1 MNSLWQKIII
11 RTILKKP
18 KKKNVGDDDYS
29 AYALAKGYRE
39 FEILAKR
46 HIKDFFLI
54 TMGIFSASFG
64 FKGFLLTNHFIDG
77 GATGI
82 SLLVSAL
89 TSIPLSILIIGVNIP
104 FIILGYRIM
113 GRAFAIKTALAI
125 TGLAVCLATVS
136 FPDVTTDN
144 LLVAVFGGFFLGAG
158 IGLAVRGGAVIDGTE
173 VLAIYL
179 SRKFGTTIGDIIVVI
194 NVIIFGAAAYFLGI
208 EIALYSMITYL
219 AASKTL
225 DFIVEGID
233 EYIGVTIVSSR
244 SDKMRQMII
253 DKMGR
258 GVTVY
263 SGKGGYGKRGETKEV
278 DIIYTVITRLELNR
292 LNTEIEKIEP
302 TAFVVMNSIKDTKG
316 GMTMKSKIFLS
327 IAIILIAAACKK
339 ETPTQ
344 TPEKTVP
351 IAEEVLP
358 ETPKTECYEVNKNG
372 NVISMQMNY
381 NQDNVSG
388 SLTYAIREKDANT
401 GTFTGQIK
409 DSILIA
415 DYTFQSEGMKS
426 TRQIAYKLK
435 GDQIVEGY
443 GDMNEDGTKFKD
455 VNKLDF
461 DSKMPL
467 YKVDCAK

>member
-1 MNSLWQKIII
+1 MNSFWQKIII

-18 KKKNVGDDDYS
+18 KKKNASNPKYS
-29 AYALAKGYRE
+29 NYALAKGYRE
-39 FEILAKR
+39 FIIIAKR
-46 HIKDFFLI
+46 HVKDFILI
-54 TMGIFSASFG
+54 TLGIFSASFG

-89 TSIPLSILIIGVNIP
+89 TSIPLYLLIIGVNIP

-113 GRAFAIKTALAI
+113 GQAFAIKTALAI
-125 TGLAVCLATVS
+125 TGLSVCLATVN

-158 IGLAVRGGAVIDGTE
+158 IGLSVRGGAVIDGTE

-194 NVIIFGAAAYFLGI
+194 NVVIFGAAAYFLSI

-244 SDKMRQMII
+244 SEKMRQMII

-278 DIIYTVITRLELNR
+278 DIIYTVITRLELNK

-316 GMTMKSKIFLS
+316 GMI
-327 IAIILIAAACKK
+327 KK
-339 ETPTQ
+339 RP
-344 TPEKTVP
+344 
-351 IAEEVLP
+351 
-358 ETPKTECYEVNKNG
+358 
-372 NVISMQMNY
+372 
-381 NQDNVSG
+381 
-388 SLTYAIREKDANT
+388 
-401 GTFTGQIK
+401 
-409 DSILIA
+409 
-415 DYTFQSEGMKS
+415 
-426 TRQIAYKLK
+426 LK
-435 GDQIVEGY
+435 H
-443 GDMNEDGTKFKD
+443 
-455 VNKLDF
+455 
-461 DSKMPL
+461 
-467 YKVDCAK
+467 